1 MAELVAVVASTHNP
15 RIFWERDQADKQDLD
30 AMEAGF
36 DRVRTMLA
44 AAEPDVIVVVANDH
58 LDNFFF
64 DNMPTFAVATGPIAE
79 GPFWYET
86 EIMSLPK
93 YRAAVSVDL
102 ARYILRSG
110 IEQGIQFSQ
119 VHEFRI
125 DHAFTLPLSY
135 LRPEA
140 DLGLVPIMTNAFGYP
155 LAANRRWYELGQFL
169 LRAIRAWPGPERVA
183 VLGSFNLNVEV
194 GGPLAGKYKPQFSD
208 WLIERMRIGARDE
221 ILDTLTV
228 PRLIEEGNS
237 TAEFLNYVAMLG
249 MVEDM
254 PPSFI
259 AHQPVR
265 GVGTCPLAFW
275 KLDGRR

>member
-15 RIFWERDQADKQDLD
+15 RIFWDRDQADKQDLD
-30 AMEAGF
+30 AMEATF
-36 DRVRTMLA
+36 RRVRGMLA
-44 AAEPDVIVVVANDH
+44 QTRPDVIVAVANDH

-64 DNMPTFAVATGPIAE
+64 DNMPTFAVATGPVAE
-79 GPFWYET
+79 GPFWYES

-93 YRAAVSVDL
+93 YRAPVSLDM
-102 ARYILRSG
+102 AHYILRSG

-119 VHEFRI
+119 VHDFRI

-169 LRAIRAWPGPERVA
+169 NRAIRDWPGPERVA
-183 VLGSFNLNVEV
+183 VIGSFNLNVEV
-194 GGPLAGKYKPQFSD
+194 GGPKAGRYKPQFAE

-221 ILDTLTV
+221 ILATLTV

-237 TAEFLNYVAMLG
+237 TAEFLNYVTMLG
-249 MVEDM
+249 MVEDT

-265 GVGTCPLAFW
+265 GIGACPVAFW
-275 KLDGRR
+275 KLA

>member
-15 RIFWERDQADKQDLD
+15 RIFWDRDQADKHDLE
-30 AMEAGF
+30 AMEACF
-36 DRVRTMLA
+36 HRARAMLA
-44 AAEPDVIVVVANDH
+44 QARPDVIVAVANDH

-64 DNMPTFAVATGPIAE
+64 DNMPTFAVATGPVAE
-79 GPFWYET
+79 GPFWYEA
-86 EIMSLPK
+86 EIMLLPK
-93 YRAAVSVDL
+93 YRAPVSLDM
-102 ARYILRSG
+102 AHYILRTG

-169 LRAIRAWPGPERVA
+169 ARAIRAWPGHERVA
-183 VLGSFNLNVEV
+183 VLGSFNLNIEV
-194 GGPLAGKYKPQFSD
+194 GGPLAGKNRPQFSE
-208 WLIERMRIGARDE
+208 WLIEQMRLGKRDE

-228 PRLIEEGNS
+228 PRLIGEGNS
-237 TAEFLNYVAMLG
+237 TAEFLNYVTILG
-249 MVEDM
+249 MVEDA

-259 AHQPVR
+259 SHQPVR
-265 GVGTCPLAFW
+265 GVGACPLAYW
-275 KLDGRR
+275 TLA

>member
-1 MAELVAVVASTHNP
+1 MAELVAVIASTHNP
-15 RIFWERDQADKQDLD
+15 RIFWNRDRADKAEFD
-30 AMEAGF
+30 AMEATF
-36 DRVRTMLA
+36 RRVRDMLA
-44 AAEPDVIVVVANDH
+44 QARPDIIVMVANDH
-58 LDNFFF
+58 FDNFFF
-64 DNMPTFAVATGPIAE
+64 DNLPTFAVATGPVAE
-79 GPFWYET
+79 GPFWYES
-86 EIMSLPK
+86 EIMLLPR
-93 YRAAVSVDL
+93 YRAPVSLGV
-102 ARYILRSG
+102 ARYILRNG

-155 LAANRRWYELGQFL
+155 IAANRRWYELGQFL
-169 LRAIRAWPGPERVA
+169 NRAIRDWPGRERIA

-194 GGPLAGKYKPQFSD
+194 GGPNAGKSKPQFSE
-208 WLIERMRIGARDE
+208 WLIDLMRRGARDE

-228 PRLIEEGNS
+228 PRLVEEGNS

-249 MVEDM
+249 IVEDA
-254 PPSFI
+254 PPDFI

-265 GVGTCPLAFW
+265 GIGACPLAFW
-275 KLDGRR
+275 KLN

>member
-208 WLIERMRIGARDE
+208 WLIERMRLGARDE

-275 KLDGRR
+275 KLDGRG

>member
-15 RIFWERDQADKQDLD
+15 RIFWDRDNADKRELE
-30 AMEAGF
+30 AMEATFG
-36 DRVRTMLA
+36 RVRDMLA
-44 AAEPDVIVVVANDH
+44 QSRPDVIVAVANDH

-64 DNMPTFAVATGPIAE
+64 DNMPTFAVATGPVAE

-86 EIMSLPK
+86 EIMALPK
-93 YRAAVSVDL
+93 YRAPVSLDM
-102 ARYILRSG
+102 AHYILRSG

-169 LRAIRAWPGPERVA
+169 ARAIRDWPGHKRVA
-183 VLGSFNLNVEV
+183 VIGSFNLNVEV
-194 GGPLAGKYKPQFSD
+194 GGPNAGNLKPQFGE
-208 WLIERMRIGARDE
+208 WLIDRMRHGARDE

-237 TAEFLNYVAMLG
+237 TAEFLNYVTMLG
-249 MVEDM
+249 LVEET

-259 AHQPVR
+259 SHQPVR
-265 GVGTCPLAFW
+265 GIGTCPLAFW
-275 KLDGRR
+275 KLA